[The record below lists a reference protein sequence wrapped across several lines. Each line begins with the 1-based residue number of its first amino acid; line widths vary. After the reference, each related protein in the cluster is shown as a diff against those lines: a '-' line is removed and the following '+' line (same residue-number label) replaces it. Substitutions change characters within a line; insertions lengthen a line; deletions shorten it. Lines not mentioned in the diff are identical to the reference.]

1 MHDALDSAVAALHH
15 APPRAALR
23 AGDEEDD
30 RGEHRGDGEA
40 NHEERFHRQPRR
52 TQQDLAQR
60 AGACVSCVRRG
71 GRRARRRTLAL
82 IFALNSL
89 SLGTRPGGTH
99 ACASPV
105 RYVFVTTARPKCKST
120 SEVLDMVCV

>member
-40 NHEERFHRQPRR
+40 REGGGAELLVEQG
-52 TQQDLAQR
+52 QAEQDLQR
-60 AGACVSCVRRG
+60 YAPELVHVHQPLRCDAAVHLHVRDDGPGADLRPRPPRKLQS
-71 GRRARRRTLAL
+71 LAKEHCRETD
-82 IFALNSL
+82 
-89 SLGTRPGGTH
+89 G
-99 ACASPV
+99 V
-105 RYVFVTTARPKCKST
+105 EKVK
-120 SEVLDMVCV
+120 

>member
-89 SLGTRPGGTH
+89 SLGTRPGGLSLAWRPSSI
-99 ACASPV
+99 ACATHTV
-105 RYVFVTTARPKCKST
+105 HTVTESA
-120 SEVLDMVCV
+120 VCHWQCSH